1 MRRPPALR
9 AALLTSDMLLLRQL
23 AASGLIMLL
32 LPLWR
37 QRHPLATLATGGAG
51 GAAEAPQLPPAV
63 DPAAVAAG
71 AAALRQAAA
80 ADPAAFAGALFQ
92 QLAHGHPLL
101 GAEGQQR
108 SARCTR
114 VALDSSD
121 RTARLLVC

>member
-1 MRRPPALR
+1 
-9 AALLTSDMLLLRQL
+9 MLLLRQL

-37 QRHPLATLATGGAG
+37 QRHPLATLAEGPA
-51 GAAEAPQLPPAV
+51 GAARGADEAPQPPPAV

-71 AAALRQAAA
+71 AAALREAVC

-108 SARCTR
+108 SARR
-114 VALDSSD
+114 VGCGG
-121 RTARLLVC
+121 RGPRG